1 MKYLIYKIKSS
12 KMIFKSSLLNRAV
25 ALVVGGAREV
35 FCQDHNKIDLVMLKR
50 KGFIKKALKHGSDLV
65 PTFSFGEAFLYNP
78 MWPNPKGSWT
88 RTIQEYIVS
97 KTRWPIPFFIGRG
110 VFQYSFGL
118 LPQRHPITVVGKNY
132 SAISKC
138 TVWFNDN
145 WQPVI

>member
-1 MKYLIYKIKSS
+1 
-12 KMIFKSSLLNRAV
+12 MIFKKSVPNRAV
-25 ALVVGGAREV
+25 VLVVGGAREV
-35 FCQDHNKIDLVMLKR
+35 FCQDQNKIDLVMLKR

-65 PTFSFGEAFLYNP
+65 PTFSFGEAFLYNA

-88 RTIQEYIVS
+88 RTIQEYVVS

-132 SAISKC
+132 SAIS
-138 TVWFNDN
+138 
-145 WQPVI
+145 I